1 MLSKQFIIF
10 FLLSSS
16 LFSKVEVNLELN
28 KNDSIYKLESNDIVF
43 KDDKLKFSMKSD
55 KNEVLEI
62 FYKTNKNKLKFLEK
76 IELKKDITQSYP
88 QADKYVI
95 LDDETGTLTFLFK
108 TNSSQK
114 EFILNTN
121 PKLATLIENEENIK
135 KDKRI
140 YIDKSKIISNDRG
153 EKEANII
160 IPKLEAS
167 TVIINNKSDNS
178 IGAGVIINDGKNIL
192 TNYHVVEADKENV
205 YIAFKPKL
213 GNKPSNNNYYKVKV
227 VKVDM
232 TKDLALLEM
241 PKDLIE
247 KNDYI
252 SLKLANIDSLKKGMN
267 IYNMGHPLGYY
278 FAFEY
283 GMLTNI
289 LNDYSWDEYK
299 ADYILQYSMNANKGN
314 SGSPIVND
322 KLELIGI
329 GAFSNKKGEN
339 LNFGISVIDI
349 KNFIDSKDSVIV
361 KKKNADEYKNKI
373 IEQGLYKNIK
383 LAKIDR
389 NKNGIPDAMMK
400 DIDNDGIWD
409 IIAYDTDEDGSY
421 ERVTSFR

>member
-232 TKDLALLEM
+232 TRDLALLEM

-247 KNDYI
+247 RNEYI
-252 SLKLANIDSLKKGMN
+252 SLKLADIESLKKGID

-299 ADYILQYSMNANKGN
+299 ANYILQYSMNANKGN

-349 KNFIDSKDSVIV
+349 KNFIDSKESVIV
-361 KKKNADEYKNKI
+361 KKKNADEYKDKI
-373 IEQGLYKNIK
+373 TEQGTYKNIK

>member
-232 TKDLALLEM
+232 TRDLALLEM

-247 KNDYI
+247 RNEYI
-252 SLKLANIDSLKKGMN
+252 SLKLADIESLKKGID

-299 ADYILQYSMNANKGN
+299 ANYILQYSMNANKGN

-373 IEQGLYKNIK
+373 IEQGLYKN
-383 LAKIDR
+383 L
-389 NKNGIPDAMMK
+389 N
-400 DIDNDGIWD
+400 
-409 IIAYDTDEDGSY
+409 
-421 ERVTSFR
+421 FRT

>member
-1 MLSKQFIIF
+1 MISKQFILFSI
-10 FLLSSS
+10 LCSS
-16 LFSKVEVNLELN
+16 LFAKVEVNLELN

-55 KNEVLEI
+55 KDEVLEI
-62 FYKTNKNKLKFLEK
+62 FYKNNKNKLELLEK
-76 IELKKDITQSYP
+76 IELKKDIAQSYP
-88 QADKYVI
+88 QSDKYII
-95 LDDETGTLTFLFK
+95 LDDEIGTLTFLIKFE
-108 TNSSQK
+108 SSQK

-121 PKLATLIENEENIK
+121 PKLETLIENEKNIK
-135 KDKRI
+135 KNERI

-153 EKEANII
+153 EKESNVI

-192 TNYHVVEADKENV
+192 TNYHVVEPDKENV

-213 GNKPSNNNYYKVKV
+213 GNKPSNNNYYKAKV
-227 VKVDM
+227 IKVNM
-232 TKDLALLEM
+232 IKDLALLEIS
-241 PKDLIE
+241 KDLIE
-247 KNDYI
+247 KNDCI
-252 SLKLANIDSLKKGMN
+252 SLKLANKDSLKKGMN

-299 ADYILQYSMNANKGN
+299 ADYILQYSMNSNKGN

-329 GAFSNKKGEN
+329 GAFSNKNGEN

-349 KNFIDSKDSVIV
+349 TNFINSKDSVIV
-361 KKKNADEYKNKI
+361 DKKMPNEYKDKI
-373 IEQGLYKNIK
+373 TEQGTFQNIK

-389 NKNGIPDAMMK
+389 NNNGIPDAMMK
-400 DIDNDGIWD
+400 DINNDGIWD
-409 IIAYDTDEDGSY
+409 IIAYDTNEDGVY

>member
-1 MLSKQFIIF
+1 MLSKQFILF
-10 FLLSSS
+10 FLLCSS
-16 LFSKVEVNLELN
+16 LFAKVEVNLELN

-55 KNEVLEI
+55 KDEVLEI
-62 FYKTNKNKLKFLEK
+62 LYKTNKNKLELLEK
-76 IELKKDITQSYP
+76 IELKKDIAQSYP
-88 QADKYVI
+88 QSGKYLI
-95 LDDETGTLTFLFK
+95 LDDEVGTLTFLIK
-108 TNSSQK
+108 SESSQK
-114 EFILNTN
+114 ELILNTN
-121 PKLATLIENEENIK
+121 PKLEILTQNEKNIK
-135 KDKRI
+135 NDERI

-153 EKEANII
+153 DKEANII

-167 TVIINNKSDNS
+167 TVIINNQSDNS

-192 TNYHVVEADKENV
+192 TNYHVVEPDKENV
-205 YIAFKPKL
+205 YIAFKPKF

-241 PKDLIE
+241 PKDLVE

-299 ADYILQYSMNANKGN
+299 ADYILQYSMNANRGN

-329 GAFSNKKGEN
+329 GAFSNKNGEN

-349 KNFIDSKDSVIV
+349 KNFVNSKDSVIV
-361 KKKNADEYKNKI
+361 DKKMPNEYKDKI
-373 IEQGLYKNIK
+373 IEQGLFKNIRFAK
-383 LAKIDR
+383 LDR
-389 NKNGIPDAMMK
+389 NHDGIPDAMLK

-409 IIAYDTDEDGSY
+409 IIAYDTNEDGVY

>member
-1 MLSKQFIIF
+1 VLSKQFIIF

-167 TVIINNKSDNS
+167 TVVISNKSDNS

-192 TNYHVVEADKENV
+192 TNYHVVEPDKENV

-227 VKVDM
+227 IKVDM
-232 TKDLALLEM
+232 IKDLALLEI
-241 PKDLIE
+241 PKDLTE
-247 KNDYI
+247 KNNYI
-252 SLKLANIDSLKKGMN
+252 SLKLADIESLKKGID

>member
-232 TKDLALLEM
+232 TRDLALLEM

-247 KNDYI
+247 RNEYI
-252 SLKLANIDSLKKGMN
+252 SLKLADIESLKKGID

-400 DIDNDGIWD
+400 DIDNDGTWD

-421 ERVTSFR
+421 DRVTSFR

>member
-1 MLSKQFIIF
+1 MLSKQF
-10 FLLSSS
+10 FLLSILCSS
-16 LFSKVEVNLELN
+16 LFAKVEVNLELN

-55 KNEVLEI
+55 KDEVLEI
-62 FYKTNKNKLKFLEK
+62 FYKNNKNKLELLEK
-76 IELKKDITQSYP
+76 IELKKDIAQSYP
-88 QADKYVI
+88 QSGKYLI
-95 LDDETGTLTFLFK
+95 LDDEVGTLTFLIK
-108 TNSSQK
+108 SESSQK
-114 EFILNTN
+114 ELILNTN
-121 PKLATLIENEENIK
+121 PKLEILTQNEKNIK
-135 KDKRI
+135 NDERI

-153 EKEANII
+153 DKEANII

-167 TVIINNKSDNS
+167 TVIINNKLDNS

-192 TNYHVVEADKENV
+192 TNYHVVEPDKENV

-299 ADYILQYSMNANKGN
+299 ADYILQYSMNANRGN

-329 GAFSNKKGEN
+329 GAFSNKNGEN

-389 NKNGIPDAMMK
+389 NNNGIPDAMMK
-400 DIDNDGIWD
+400 DIDNDVIWD
-409 IIAYDTDEDGSY
+409 IIAYDTNEDGVY
-421 ERVTSFR
+421 ERVTSFK

>member
-1 MLSKQFIIF
+1 MISKQFILF
-10 FLLSSS
+10 FILCSS
-16 LFSKVEVNLELN
+16 LFAKVEVNLELN
-28 KNDSIYKLESNDIVF
+28 KNDSIYRLENNDIVF
-43 KDDKLKFSMKSD
+43 KDDKLKFSMKSNKD
-55 KNEVLEI
+55 EVLEI
-62 FYKTNKNKLKFLEK
+62 FYKTNKNKLELLEK
-76 IELKKDITQSYP
+76 IELKKDISQDYP
-88 QADKYVI
+88 QSNKYII
-95 LDDETGTLTFLFK
+95 LDDEIGTLTFLIK
-108 TNSSQK
+108 SKSYQK

-121 PKLATLIENEENIK
+121 PKHETLINSEENIK
-135 KDKRI
+135 KDERV
-140 YIDKSKIISNDRG
+140 YVDKSKIISNDRG

-160 IPKLEAS
+160 IPKLESS
-167 TVIINNKSDNS
+167 TVVINNKSDNS
-178 IGAGVIINDGKNIL
+178 IGAGVVINDGKNIL
-192 TNYHVVEADKENV
+192 TNYHVVEPDKENV
-205 YIAFKPKL
+205 YIAFKSKL

-232 TKDLALLEM
+232 EKDLALLEM
-241 PKDLIE
+241 PKDLTE

-252 SLKLANIDSLKKGMN
+252 SLKLADIESLKKGID

-349 KNFIDSKDSVIV
+349 KNFLDSKDSVIV

-373 IEQGLYKNIK
+373 VEQGLYKNIK

>member
-232 TKDLALLEM
+232 TRDLALLEM

-247 KNDYI
+247 RNEYI
-252 SLKLANIDSLKKGMN
+252 SLKLADIESLKKGID

-299 ADYILQYSMNANKGN
+299 ANYILQYSMNANKGN

-361 KKKNADEYKNKI
+361 KKKNADEYKDKI

-400 DIDNDGIWD
+400 DIDNDGTWD

-421 ERVTSFR
+421 DRVTSFR

>member
-232 TKDLALLEM
+232 TRDLALLEM

-247 KNDYI
+247 RNEYI
-252 SLKLANIDSLKKGMN
+252 SLKLADIESLKKGID

-299 ADYILQYSMNANKGN
+299 ANYILQYSMNANKGN

-349 KNFIDSKDSVIV
+349 KNFIDSKESVIV
-361 KKKNADEYKNKI
+361 KKKNADEYKDKI
-373 IEQGLYKNIK
+373 TEQGTYKNIK

-400 DIDNDGIWD
+400 DIDNDGTWD

>member
-1 MLSKQFIIF
+1 VLSKQFIIF

>member
-1 MLSKQFIIF
+1 MISKQFILFSI
-10 FLLSSS
+10 LCSS
-16 LFSKVEVNLELN
+16 LFAKVEVNLELN

-232 TKDLALLEM
+232 ARDLALLEM
-241 PKDLIE
+241 PKDLIDRNE
-247 KNDYI
+247 YI
-252 SLKLANIDSLKKGMN
+252 SLKLADIESLKKGID

-299 ADYILQYSMNANKGN
+299 ANYILQYSMNANKGN

-400 DIDNDGIWD
+400 DIDNDGTWD

-421 ERVTSFR
+421 DRVTSFR

>member
-1 MLSKQFIIF
+1 MLSKQFILF
-10 FLLSSS
+10 FLLCSS
-16 LFSKVEVNLELN
+16 LFAKVEVNLELN
-28 KNDSIYKLESNDIVF
+28 KNDSIYKVESNDIVF

-55 KNEVLEI
+55 KDEVLEI
-62 FYKTNKNKLKFLEK
+62 LYKTNKNKLELLEK

-95 LDDETGTLTFLFK
+95 LDDEIGTLTFLIK
-108 TNSSQK
+108 SESSQK

-121 PKLATLIENEENIK
+121 PKLETLIENEKNITK
-135 KDKRI
+135 NERV

-153 EKEANII
+153 DKEANVI

-192 TNYHVVEADKENV
+192 TNYHVVEPDKENV

-252 SLKLANIDSLKKGMN
+252 SLKLANIDSLRKGMN

-329 GAFSNKKGEN
+329 GAFSNKNGEN

-349 KNFIDSKDSVIV
+349 KNFVNSKDSVIV
-361 KKKNADEYKNKI
+361 DKKMPNEYKDKI
-373 IEQGLYKNIK
+373 IEQGLYKNIRFAK
-383 LAKIDR
+383 LDR
-389 NKNGIPDAMMK
+389 NHDGIPDAMLK
-400 DIDNDGIWD
+400 DIDSDGIWD
-409 IIAYDTDEDGSY
+409 IIAYDTNEDGVY
-421 ERVTSFR
+421 ERVTSFK

>member
-232 TKDLALLEM
+232 TRDLALLEM

-247 KNDYI
+247 RNEYI
-252 SLKLANIDSLKKGMN
+252 SLKLADIESLKKGID

-299 ADYILQYSMNANKGN
+299 ANYILQYSMNANKGN

-349 KNFIDSKDSVIV
+349 KNFIDSKESVIV
-361 KKKNADEYKNKI
+361 KKKNADEYKDKI
-373 IEQGLYKNIK
+373 TEQGTYKNIK

-400 DIDNDGIWD
+400 DIDNDGTWD

-421 ERVTSFR
+421 DRVTSFR

>member
-232 TKDLALLEM
+232 IRDLALLEM

-247 KNDYI
+247 RNEYI
-252 SLKLANIDSLKKGMN
+252 SLKLADIESLKKGID

-299 ADYILQYSMNANKGN
+299 ANYILQYSMNANKGN

-349 KNFIDSKDSVIV
+349 KNFIDSKESVIV
-361 KKKNADEYKNKI
+361 KKKNADEYKDKI
-373 IEQGLYKNIK
+373 TEQGTYKNIK

-400 DIDNDGIWD
+400 DIDNDGTWD

-421 ERVTSFR
+421 DRVTSFR

>member
-232 TKDLALLEM
+232 TRDLALLEM

-247 KNDYI
+247 RNEYI
-252 SLKLANIDSLKKGMN
+252 SLKLADIESLKKGID

-299 ADYILQYSMNANKGN
+299 ANYILQYSMNANKGN

-349 KNFIDSKDSVIV
+349 KNFIDSKESVIV
-361 KKKNADEYKNKI
+361 KKKNADEYKDKI

-400 DIDNDGIWD
+400 DIDNDGTWD